1 MGKYTITHTCGHNA
15 QHQLFGKEEARERT
29 LAWRAKGI
37 CPICYAA
44 EQSANVD
51 AASADLPELTGSEK
65 QVAWARKIRV
75 KVLKQVDDFAAQH
88 KVKADKWA
96 AARNA
101 LASKTSG
108 SWWIDRQAAGVPDV
122 MTEIAKEMA
131 A

>member
-88 KVKADKWA
+88 KVKADKWQPLEMHSPA
-96 AARNA
+96 KHPGRGGSTAKQ
-101 LASKTSG
+101 LACQT
-108 SWWIDRQAAGVPDV
+108 
-122 MTEIAKEMA
+122 
-131 A
+131 